1 MTTAGLLLTLHMILG
16 TELAPDVLKDPPLD
30 GWFALCRDGKS
41 KTDDRLVPVELTF
54 RRKRWPVAEGRTWS
68 PRVKGCKSTVV
79 LLRDLPWLAERD
91 VPRARASRSEDKAA
105 RRVTFSITLGAEHF
119 SLVDRD
125 IGTTNAEDHRVTL
138 VAPSGKQALRPFDSA
153 RDNPVEVI
161 WSGDLDGD
169 GKLDLLLRVPS
180 HYAGPVHRLY
190 LSSAAKGKDLL
201 DWIAEQQDSSC

>member
-1 MTTAGLLLTLHMILG
+1 MTTAGLLLTLHMIIG
-16 TELAPDVLKDPPLD
+16 TELAPDVLKNPPLD

-41 KTDDRLVPVELTF
+41 KTTDRLLPVELTF
-54 RRKRWPVAEGRTWS
+54 RRKPWPVAEGRTWS

-79 LLRDLPWLAERD
+79 LLRDLPWLGERE
-91 VPRARASRSEDKAA
+91 VARARSARSEDKAKHTVRFA
-105 RRVTFSITLGAEHF
+105 ITLGAEHF

-125 IGTTNAEDHRVTL
+125 IGTQNAEDHRVTL
-138 VAPSGKQALRPFDSA
+138 IAPGGKQHLQPFDSA

-161 WSGDLDGD
+161 WAGDLDGD

-180 HYAGPVHRLY
+180 HYAGPLHRLY

-201 DWIAEQQDSSC
+201 DWVAEQLDISC

>member
-1 MTTAGLLLTLHMILG
+1 MTTAGLLLTLHMIIG
-16 TELAPDVLKDPPLD
+16 TELAPDVLKNPPLD

-41 KTDDRLVPVELTF
+41 KTADRLVPIELTF
-54 RRKRWPVAEGRTWS
+54 RRKSWPVAEGRTWS
-68 PRVKGCKSTVV
+68 PRIKGCKSSVV
-79 LLRDLPWLAERD
+79 LLRDLPWLGERE
-91 VPRARASRSEDKAA
+91 VTRAKSSRNEDKAKHTVRFA
-105 RRVTFSITLGAEHF
+105 IALGTEHF

-125 IGTTNAEDHRVTL
+125 IGTQNAEDHRVTL
-138 VAPSGKQALRPFDSA
+138 IAPSGKQHLQPFDSA

-169 GKLDLLLRVPS
+169 GKLDLLLRVPA

-201 DWIAEQQDSSC
+201 DWVAEQMDISC